1 MSEQEVVFVGIAI
14 AVALIVLVAVV
25 ASKASNPIRDMLHD
39 LAVAAGWSGVTRARL
54 QSGVKG
60 TWRSFAVSLVYMAR
74 QKSVPRR
81 LQVKIAARSDV
92 RLFVRRRFPGML
104 SNKPLTWFGPPLVEV
119 HAPAAAPF
127 WVRADEVN
135 LAERLFADAAVTAAI
150 DATLVARFDELK
162 VNKNGLQII
171 RAIDEKPV
179 QNKYGIAFSFRV
191 DPAQVQPLAKEEW
204 NAAEAVV
211 NKLSLM

>member
-1 MSEQEVVFVGIAI
+1 
-14 AVALIVLVAVV
+14 
-25 ASKASNPIRDMLHD
+25 
-39 LAVAAGWSGVTRARL
+39 
-54 QSGVKG
+54 
-60 TWRSFAVSLVYMAR
+60 VSLVYMAR

-92 RLFVRRRFPGML
+92 RLMVRRRFPGML
-104 SNKPLTWFGPPLVEV
+104 SNKPLAWFGPPLVEV

-127 WVRADEVN
+127 WVRSDEVN
-135 LAERLFADAAVTAAI
+135 LAERLFADDAVAAAL

-162 VNKNGLQII
+162 VNRNGLQIV

-179 QNKYGIAFSFRV
+179 QNKYGLTFSFRV
-191 DPAQVQPLAKEEW
+191 NPAEIQPLAKEEW

-211 NKLSLM
+211 NKLTLM